1 MLPPHFTFRQHNLH
15 CEDLPLAQLAE
26 QFGTPLYVYS
36 ATAIRERA
44 LAYQQTATSGALT
57 CYAVKANPNLHI
69 LRQLGQL
76 GMGADVTSGG
86 ELFLA
91 QQAGIPAERIL
102 YSGVGKTRAEIQTAL
117 QAGIFALHVESAEEL
132 LAVADVAQ
140 QIGCVARVGVRI
152 NPQVAAATH
161 PYIRTG
167 TFQYKFGVPATEGV
181 QLLHWA
187 STHPHLQ
194 PVGIAAHIG
203 SQISEIEPFVQS
215 AQLLCQL
222 ASELRAAGVPLEYV
236 DVGGGLGIPY
246 EKTAPHPAEWVQAV
260 AQVLAGAGLRLVM
273 EPGRSIVGPSGVL
286 LTRVQYNKRN
296 PLKQFVIVDA
306 GMTELIRPTLYQAYH
321 PITPIVQSF
330 RPTQVVDIVGP
341 ICESSDY
348 LARERELPQVQAGE
362 VLAVMLAGAYGFAM
376 SSNYNGHLRP
386 AEVLVEGG
394 QAKLI
399 RRRETLADLLHTLP

>member
-57 CYAVKANPNLHI
+57 CYAVKANPNLHIQANPNLHI

-187 STHPHLQ
+187 STHPC
-194 PVGIAAHIG
+194 
-203 SQISEIEPFVQS
+203 S
-215 AQLLCQL
+215 AF
-222 ASELRAAGVPLEYV
+222 A
-236 DVGGGLGIPY
+236 LGKHPPPPTTCWHRRPY
-246 EKTAPHPAEWVQAV
+246 
-260 AQVLAGAGLRLVM
+260 RL
-273 EPGRSIVGPSGVL
+273 PN
-286 LTRVQYNKRN
+286 QRN
-296 PLKQFVIVDA
+296 
-306 GMTELIRPTLYQAYH
+306 
-321 PITPIVQSF
+321 
-330 RPTQVVDIVGP
+330 
-341 ICESSDY
+341 
-348 LARERELPQVQAGE
+348 
-362 VLAVMLAGAYGFAM
+362 
-376 SSNYNGHLRP
+376 
-386 AEVLVEGG
+386 
-394 QAKLI
+394 
-399 RRRETLADLLHTLP
+399 